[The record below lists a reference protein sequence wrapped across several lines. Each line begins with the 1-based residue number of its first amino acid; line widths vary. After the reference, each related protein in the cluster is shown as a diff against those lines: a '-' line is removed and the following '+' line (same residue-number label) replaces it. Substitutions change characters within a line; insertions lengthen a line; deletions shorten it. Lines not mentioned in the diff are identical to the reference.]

1 MIPIE
6 SALSASAL
14 PAAAPAFIVV
24 GLVLGLTLI
33 SVALVVLRGVTSVVK
48 IVFAA
53 PPISQPTLRL
63 VAGGRP
69 RHRRRRLLLVQE
81 DAEPNGASREQDE
94 RRRAA

>member
-1 MIPIE
+1 MMPIE
-6 SALSASAL
+6 SALFASAL

-33 SVALVVLRGVTSVVK
+33 SVALVVLRGLTSVVK

-53 PPISQPTLRL
+53 PPIPQPTLRL

-69 RHRRRRLLLVQE
+69 RHRRRLLLVQE